1 MFNALES
8 KDFFSIFYFKKI
20 VGEEEFADFTNALTT
35 YKAHLQNSANQNE
48 DSIVANALK
57 PFFTALGFS
66 ADIKHKQK
74 GNSEIDLV
82 LKKDSAVTTII
93 EAKKPSSIE
102 MFSPNNPHSKALCEA
117 ILYYF
122 RERESGNLS
131 IQSLIITDFYRFYII
146 KAQNFE
152 QTFYNNPLLKNL

>member
-1 MFNALES
+1 MFNELES

-20 VGEEEFADFTNALTT
+20 VGEEEFADFTSALTA
-35 YKAHLQNSANQNE
+35 YKAHLQSNANQNE

-57 PFFTALGFS
+57 PFFQALGFK

-93 EAKKPSSIE
+93 EAKKPNSAE
-102 MFSPNNPHSKALCEA
+102 MFSPSNPHSKALCEA

-122 RERESGNLS
+122 REREGGGQFRHSIAYHHGFLS
-131 IQSLIITDFYRFYII
+131 LLYIQS
-146 KAQNFE
+146 K
-152 QTFYNNPLLKNL
+152 